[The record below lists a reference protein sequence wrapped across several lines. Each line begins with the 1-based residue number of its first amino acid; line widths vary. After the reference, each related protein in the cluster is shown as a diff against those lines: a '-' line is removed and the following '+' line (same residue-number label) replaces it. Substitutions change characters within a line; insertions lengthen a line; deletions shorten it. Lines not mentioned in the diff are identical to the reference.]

1 MCTWFHG
8 FLNPFKILPVPQLPN
23 HFLGP
28 PPPPPNPVNTDR
40 QNQLVNIP
48 WQSKFIPQLSTF
60 NHGTFSSPDI
70 KLVRLIIVNPI
81 SKHNLDCNL
90 INFTAFNKTYLTHI
104 QVSIVQ
110 TFAGIPL
117 HTYAVLQTSNIS
129 VTEIWRHPQKLYSVC
144 IWVTGFDSQIL
155 PNTSFYVRAT
165 VNYARRQKLMRN
177 RKGGWGRKRGL
188 F

>member
-1 MCTWFHG
+1 MCPWFHG

-23 HFLGP
+23 HFLA
-28 PPPPPNPVNTDR
+28 PPPPNPVNTDR

-104 QVSIVQ
+104 
-110 TFAGIPL
+110 FRCPL
-117 HTYAVLQTSNIS
+117 YKHLQAFHYTLMLFYRPQILVLQKYEDIHKNFILS
-129 VTEIWRHPQKLYSVC
+129 VFGLQALTAK
-144 IWVTGFDSQIL
+144 FSQIL
-155 PNTSFYVRAT
+155 RFTSG
-165 VNYARRQKLMRN
+165 QP
-177 RKGGWGRKRGL
+177 
-188 F
+188 